1 MRSILKAGE
10 CLGTPDWSCP
20 RGGLPYLESSRS
32 AASPCSSYIG
42 GRAGLEDT
50 AAAAADASFQR
61 EPKVRGEAE
70 FVLDSVSVGR
80 VAHF

>member
-1 MRSILKAGE
+1 MVLPGRRAAIFGE
-10 CLGTPDWSCP
+10 QP
-20 RGGLPYLESSRS
+20 S
-32 AASPCSSYIG
+32 ATSPCSSYIG
-42 GRAGLEDT
+42 GRAGLEDS

-70 FVLDSVSVGR
+70 FALGSVSVGR